1 MKKKIITA
9 TLICSMLISITACG
23 GSANNSDT
31 KSEPTTPEATAD
43 PTSAEK
49 SEAEQSDQDSEGATS
64 DLDALGDV
72 EVEKELFDVT
82 LTIPVEYVG
91 EASQEDLNA
100 QASEIGYKV
109 VLNDDGSATYT
120 MTKSQHKEMLSAFQE
135 EINSALA
142 EMVGS
147 EDYPNITEVTANDDF
162 TSFTVTTT
170 STELGMNESF
180 SVMAFYMYGGM
191 YGIFSGENVDNVHVD
206 FVNAE
211 SGEII
216 SSSDS
221 KDAGNSQ

>member
-1 MKKKIITA
+1 MCIR
-9 TLICSMLISITACG
+9 
-23 GSANNSDT
+23 DR
-31 KSEPTTPEATAD
+31 
-43 PTSAEK
+43 
-49 SEAEQSDQDSEGATS
+49 
-64 DLDALGDV
+64 
-72 EVEKELFDVT
+72 
-82 LTIPVEYVG
+82 
-91 EASQEDLNA
+91 
-100 QASEIGYKV
+100 
-109 VLNDDGSATYT
+109 
-120 MTKSQHKEMLSAFQE
+120 HKEMLSAFQE

>member
-1 MKKKIITA
+1 MKKKIITVA
-9 TLICSMLISITACG
+9 LICSMLLSITACG
-23 GSANNSDT
+23 GSANNSNT
-31 KSEPTTPEATAD
+31 KNESPTPEATSE
-43 PTSAEK
+43 PTPAEK
-49 SEAEQSDQDSEGATS
+49 SEAEPSDQDSGGATS

-82 LTIPVEYVG
+82 LTIPAEYVG
-91 EASQEDLNA
+91 EASQEELNA

-221 KDAGNSQ
+221 KDTGNSQ